1 LRFRRERIRLLAAL
15 QQNWHKASWNDR
27 SAGRL
32 LMDQRI
38 ESEQVYAMASRAS
51 MSLRES
57 HNFETIFHIPAT
69 HRLVLVRSRS
79 QGCPPSAIDW
89 KHDEFAS
96 DGRLVA
102 RYRSFERISPT
113 GERQSGWRKFDR
125 IGELVSEED
134 GLR

>member
-1 LRFRRERIRLLAAL
+1 
-15 QQNWHKASWNDR
+15 
-27 SAGRL
+27 
-32 LMDQRI
+32 MDQRI
-38 ESEQVYAMASRAS
+38 EPEQVYAMASRAS

-113 GERQSGWRKFDR
+113 GERQSGWRKFNR